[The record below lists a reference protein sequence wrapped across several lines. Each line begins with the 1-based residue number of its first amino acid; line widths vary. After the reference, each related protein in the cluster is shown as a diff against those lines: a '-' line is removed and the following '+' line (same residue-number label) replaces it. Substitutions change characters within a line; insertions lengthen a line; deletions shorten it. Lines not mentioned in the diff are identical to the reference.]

1 MRRTYTVPANPT
13 NTCTQHKPDI
23 AKGQQITSCLC
34 IPSTQQL
41 SVLDQKNTCLPLG
54 NLLEIEMESAVD
66 RLEKLLLVLRARLSR
81 FYNIRQ
87 HFPAIDTACPSMQH
101 AQTHPL
107 THAHINTHTHKYFST
122 HTHAHTHDTPSG
134 LSLCAA
140 AHNGT
145 RRYAHTHTSTHL
157 ACPFA
162 PPHKSLTPHLLSPL
176 PHATAHS
183 DTHTYK
189 NTHTSTH
196 LVCPFEPPHK
206 SLTPHLLSPLPHTT
220 VHTHTNMTPHL
231 ACPFVQPHKSLT
243 PHLLGP
249 IPLATAHPA
258 SPSGCTSSLAFASHL
273 HLPAR
278 YKSGIGPD
286 INSLCVSQWLYF

>member
-176 PHATAHS
+176 PH
-183 DTHTYK
+183 
-189 NTHTSTH
+189 
-196 LVCPFEPPHK
+196 
-206 SLTPHLLSPLPHTT
+206 TT